1 MIICCSHLDDEV
13 RDMLDS
19 LCGVLKADVDSDLLN
34 SSHTNA
40 LLLRQLFQQAE
51 KWHLKLQANIAEIE
65 DKWVIYPAIIIV
77 SNFGK
82 L

>member
-1 MIICCSHLDDEV
+1 
-13 RDMLDS
+13 MLDS

-65 DKWVIYPAIIIV
+65 DKWVIHLQYYY
-77 SNFGK
+77 S
-82 L
+82 

>member
-1 MIICCSHLDDEV
+1 
-13 RDMLDS
+13 MLDS

-65 DKWVIYPAIIIV
+65 DKSVIHLQYYIV
-77 SNFGK
+77 RAFFNRYIVDSSWTPIWYWI
-82 L
+82 